1 MKPAALFYDIDGTLY
16 SEIEN
21 VVPESAFE
29 ALKKAKE
36 NGHYLFINTGRTYC
50 SMPSPIKRF
59 PFDGYICGCGTYAEY
74 KDEVLYSS
82 TLSIERSQ
90 AIIKKM
96 EECKIDGIF
105 EGIEDDYF
113 PIRVSRFDK
122 LENTRRY
129 FRNMGI
135 GIEMFAGKDQFAY
148 DKLFVYTDEQSDVK
162 GFLEFLEQEEMEA
175 IDRQYGTYEIMPI
188 GHSKATGCE
197 IIRKHLHLDLD
208 QIYVF
213 GDSSNDLPMMEY
225 TSHAIVMGHHDP
237 ILDPCA
243 QIVTKTVEE
252 DGIQY
257 AMKELGLI

>member
-1 MKPAALFYDIDGTLY
+1 
-16 SEIEN
+16 
-21 VVPESAFE
+21 
-29 ALKKAKE
+29 
-36 NGHYLFINTGRTYC
+36 
-50 SMPSPIKRF
+50 MPSPIKRF

-82 TLSIERSQ
+82 TLSVERSQ

-197 IIRKHLHLDLD
+197 VIRKHLHLALD

-237 ILDPCA
+237 ILGSLRTDRDKNGRRGWNPVCNERTGA
-243 QIVTKTVEE
+243 DLRTSERLESAKSARKKRKNCKNSDRRKILCKKHLTEE
-252 DGIQY
+252 F
-257 AMKELGLI
+257 